1 MKDRVNERSGTVWNT
16 DDEIEFIHTIG
27 TGINGKR
34 FLMPTRG
41 QALKNYREV
50 LLKRDIWDGP
60 NKEIVINYIR
70 EEIENGWER

>member
-1 MKDRVNERSGTVWNT
+1 MKDRTGERSGTTWNT
-16 DDEIEFIHTIG
+16 EDEINFIKSIG

-34 FLMPTRG
+34 FFMPTRE

-60 NKEIVINYIR
+60 NKEIVINYIKG
-70 EEIENGWER
+70 EIEDG